1 MATQKIDPQKKDMLT
16 KFTLAAKTY
25 IYDPDRFKMLL
36 QMMGTEPGAVM
47 AVQTVI
53 SAVEKA
59 KPIPKSIF
67 KLLALN
73 VYIVMVD
80 MAQKVTKVKA
90 APEIMM
96 KVIGKLMQQIV
107 TSPPGQK
114 PPGQQPGQPGQPA
127 QPAAPQQA
135 QQAPQMQPQGIIN
148 TNMGA

>member
-1 MATQKIDPQKKDMLT
+1 MNTPKIDQQKKDLLT
-16 KFTLAAKTY
+16 KFTLAAKSY

-36 QMMGTEPGAVM
+36 KMLGTEQGAIM

-53 SAVEKA
+53 SAIEKA
-59 KPIPKSIF
+59 KPIPQSIA

-73 VYIVMVD
+73 VYVVMVD

-107 TSPPGQK
+107 VSK
-114 PPGQQPGQPGQPA
+114 PGQQPGQPPVGPQP
-127 QPAAPQQA
+127 PQQA
-135 QQAPQMQPQGIIN
+135 QQAPQMPPQGIIN
-148 TNMGA
+148 SNLGA

>member
-1 MATQKIDPQKKDMLT
+1 MTPAKIDPQKKDLLT
-16 KFTLAAKTY
+16 KFTLAAKSY

-36 QMMGTEPGAVM
+36 KMLGTEQGAIM

-59 KPIPKSIF
+59 KPIPPSIA

-73 VYIVMVD
+73 VYVVMVD
-80 MAQKVTKVKA
+80 MAQRVTKVKA

-107 TSPPGQK
+107 VAK
-114 PPGQQPGQPGQPA
+114 PGQQPGQPPVGQ
-127 QPAAPQQA
+127 QPPQQA
-135 QQAPQMQPQGIIN
+135 QQAPQMPPQGIIN

>member
-1 MATQKIDPQKKDMLT
+1 MNTPKIDQQKKDLLT
-16 KFTLAAKTY
+16 KFTLAAKSY

-36 QMMGTEPGAVM
+36 KMLGTEQGAIM

-53 SAVEKA
+53 SAIEKA
-59 KPIPKSIF
+59 KPIPQSIA

-73 VYIVMVD
+73 VYVVMVD

-114 PPGQQPGQPGQPA
+114 PPGQPGQPA
-127 QPAAPQQA
+127 QPAAPRQA
-135 QQAPQMQPQGIIN
+135 QQAPQMPPQGIIN

>member
-1 MATQKIDPQKKDMLT
+1 MNTPKIDQQKKDLLT
-16 KFTLAAKTY
+16 KFTLAAKSY

-36 QMMGTEPGAVM
+36 KMLGTEQGAIM

-53 SAVEKA
+53 SAIEKA
-59 KPIPKSIF
+59 KPIPQSIA

-73 VYIVMVD
+73 VYVVMVD

-107 TSPPGQK
+107 VSK
-114 PPGQQPGQPGQPA
+114 PGQQPGQPPVGPQP
-127 QPAAPQQA
+127 PQQA
-135 QQAPQMQPQGIIN
+135 QQDPQMPPQGIIN
-148 TNMGA
+148 SNLGA

>member
-1 MATQKIDPQKKDMLT
+1 MATQKIDPQKKDLLT
-16 KFTLAAKTY
+16 KFTLAAKSY

-36 QMMGTEPGAVM
+36 KMLGTEQGAIM

-59 KPIPKSIF
+59 KPIPPGIL

-80 MAQKVTKVKA
+80 MAQRVTKVKA
-90 APEIMM
+90 APEVMM
-96 KVIGKLMQQIV
+96 KVIGKLMKQIV
-107 TSPPGQK
+107 ST
-114 PPGQQPGQPGQPA
+114 PPGQQPPGQPVQPG

-135 QQAPQMQPQGIIN
+135 QQAPQTPQQGIIN

>member
-1 MATQKIDPQKKDMLT
+1 MATQKIDPQKKDLLT
-16 KFTLAAKTY
+16 KFTLAAKSY

-36 QMMGTEPGAVM
+36 KMLGTEQGAVM

-53 SAVEKA
+53 SAVEAA
-59 KPIPKSIF
+59 KPIPKPIL
-67 KLLALN
+67 KLLVLN
-73 VYIVMVD
+73 VYVVMVD

-114 PPGQQPGQPGQPA
+114 PPGQPGQPA
-127 QPAAPQQA
+127 QPAAPRQA
-135 QQAPQMQPQGIIN
+135 QQAPQMPPQGIIN

>member
-1 MATQKIDPQKKDMLT
+1 MTPAKIDPQKKDLLT
-16 KFTLAAKTY
+16 KFTLAAKSY

-36 QMMGTEPGAVM
+36 KMLGTEQGAIM

-59 KPIPKSIF
+59 KPIPPSIA

-73 VYIVMVD
+73 VYVVMVD
-80 MAQKVTKVKA
+80 MAQRVTKIKA

-107 TSPPGQK
+107 VAK
-114 PPGQQPGQPGQPA
+114 PGQQPGQPPSGQ
-127 QPAAPQQA
+127 QPPQQA
-135 QQAPQMQPQGIIN
+135 QQAPQMPPQGIIN

>member
-1 MATQKIDPQKKDMLT
+1 MNTPKIDQQKKDLLT
-16 KFTLAAKTY
+16 KFTLAAKSY

-36 QMMGTEPGAVM
+36 KMLGTEQGAIM

-53 SAVEKA
+53 SAIEKA
-59 KPIPKSIF
+59 KPIPQSIA

-73 VYIVMVD
+73 VYVVMVD

-107 TSPPGQK
+107 VSK
-114 PPGQQPGQPGQPA
+114 PGQQPGQPPVGPQP
-127 QPAAPQQA
+127 PQQA
-135 QQAPQMQPQGIIN
+135 QQDPQMPPQCIIN
-148 TNMGA
+148 SNLGA

>member
-1 MATQKIDPQKKDMLT
+1 MTPAKIDPQKKDLLT
-16 KFTLAAKTY
+16 KFTLAAKSY

-36 QMMGTEPGAVM
+36 KMLGTEQGAIM

-59 KPIPKSIF
+59 KPIPPSIA

-73 VYIVMVD
+73 VYVVMVD
-80 MAQKVTKVKA
+80 MAQKVTKIKA

-107 TSPPGQK
+107 VSQPW
-114 PPGQQPGQPGQPA
+114 QQQGQPPAGHQP
-127 QPAAPQQA
+127 PQQA
-135 QQAPQMQPQGIIN
+135 QQAPQTPPQGIIN

>member
-1 MATQKIDPQKKDMLT
+1 MNTPKIDQQKKDLLT
-16 KFTLAAKTY
+16 KFTLAAKSY

-36 QMMGTEPGAVM
+36 KMLGTEQGAIM

-53 SAVEKA
+53 SAIEKA
-59 KPIPKSIF
+59 KPIPQSIA

-73 VYIVMVD
+73 VYVVMVD

-107 TSPPGQK
+107 VSK
-114 PPGQQPGQPGQPA
+114 PVQQPGQPPVGPQP
-127 QPAAPQQA
+127 PQQA
-135 QQAPQMQPQGIIN
+135 QQAPQMPPQGIIN
-148 TNMGA
+148 SNLGA

>member
-1 MATQKIDPQKKDMLT
+1 MDTPKIDQQKKDLLT
-16 KFTLAAKTY
+16 KFTLAAKSY

-36 QMMGTEPGAVM
+36 KMLGTEQGAIM

-53 SAVEKA
+53 SAIEKA
-59 KPIPKSIF
+59 KPIPQSIA

-73 VYIVMVD
+73 VYVVMVD

-107 TSPPGQK
+107 VSK
-114 PPGQQPGQPGQPA
+114 PGQQPGQPPVGPQP
-127 QPAAPQQA
+127 PQQA
-135 QQAPQMQPQGIIN
+135 QQAPQMPPQGIIN
-148 TNMGA
+148 SNLGA

>member
-1 MATQKIDPQKKDMLT
+1 MNTPKIDQQKKDLLT
-16 KFTLAAKTY
+16 KFTLAAKSY

-36 QMMGTEPGAVM
+36 KMLGTEQGAIM

-53 SAVEKA
+53 SAIEKA
-59 KPIPKSIF
+59 KPIPQSIA

-73 VYIVMVD
+73 VYVVMVD

-107 TSPPGQK
+107 VSK
-114 PPGQQPGQPGQPA
+114 PGQQPGQPPVGPQP
-127 QPAAPQQA
+127 PQQA
-135 QQAPQMQPQGIIN
+135 QQAPQMPPQGIIN

>member
-1 MATQKIDPQKKDMLT
+1 MTPAKIDPQKKDLLT
-16 KFTLAAKTY
+16 KFTLAAKSY

-36 QMMGTEPGAVM
+36 KMLGTEQGAIL

-53 SAVEKA
+53 SAIEKA
-59 KPIPKSIF
+59 KPIPQSIA

-73 VYIVMVD
+73 VYVVMVD
-80 MAQKVTKVKA
+80 MAQRVTKVKA

-107 TSPPGQK
+107 VSKPGQQQAQ
-114 PPGQQPGQPGQPA
+114 PPGQQP
-127 QPAAPQQA
+127 PQQA
-135 QQAPQMQPQGIIN
+135 QQAPQMPPQGIIN

>member
-1 MATQKIDPQKKDMLT
+1 MATQKIDPQKKDLLT
-16 KFTLAAKTY
+16 KFTLAAKSY

-59 KPIPKSIF
+59 KPIPPGIL

-90 APEIMM
+90 APEVMM

-107 TSPPGQK
+107 ISSPGQK
-114 PPGQQPGQPGQPA
+114 PPGQQPGQQA
-127 QPAAPQQA
+127 QPTAPQQA

>member
-1 MATQKIDPQKKDMLT
+1 MTPAKIDPQKKDLLT
-16 KFTLAAKTY
+16 KFTLAAKSY

-36 QMMGTEPGAVM
+36 KMLGTEQGAIM

-59 KPIPKSIF
+59 KPIPPSIA

-73 VYIVMVD
+73 VYVVMVD

-107 TSPPGQK
+107 VAK
-114 PPGQQPGQPGQPA
+114 PGQQPGQPPAGQ
-127 QPAAPQQA
+127 QPPQQA
-135 QQAPQMQPQGIIN
+135 QQATQMPPQGIIN

>member
-1 MATQKIDPQKKDMLT
+1 MATQKIDPQKKDLLT
-16 KFTLAAKTY
+16 KFTLAAKSY

-59 KPIPKSIF
+59 KPIPPGIL

-114 PPGQQPGQPGQPA
+114 PPGQPGQPA

-135 QQAPQMQPQGIIN
+135 QQAPQMPPQGIIN

>member
-1 MATQKIDPQKKDMLT
+1 MTPAKIDPQKKDLLT
-16 KFTLAAKTY
+16 KFTLAAKSY

-36 QMMGTEPGAVM
+36 KMLGTEQGAIV

-59 KPIPKSIF
+59 KPIPPSIA

-73 VYIVMVD
+73 VYVVMVD
-80 MAQKVTKVKA
+80 MAQRVTKIKA

-107 TSPPGQK
+107 VSK
-114 PPGQQPGQPGQPA
+114 PGQQQGQP
-127 QPAAPQQA
+127 PQQA
-135 QQAPQMQPQGIIN
+135 QQATQMPPQGIIN